1 MANLTRIQNEAR
13 SKGQYGVVGKM
24 EDLKGKVQGI
34 YIDRNMTLTKE
45 VTEEELNERMRK
57 MFGSKE
63 EYEQVAK
70 AMTYEIFGKDDK

>member
-1 MANLTRIQNEAR
+1 M
-13 SKGQYGVVGKM
+13 
-24 EDLKGKVQGI
+24 QGF

-63 EYEQVAK
+63 EYEQVTK
-70 AMTYEIFGKDDK
+70 AMTEEIFGKKDK